1 MDTAAS
7 TECSVSQ
14 VKVRIYQIAPN
25 DLFWHLGTFPTF
37 SMLIDLR
44 FINGHLVEPKLRGQ
58 RDILLML
65 TIGSNFFMRSAM
77 SNEFRFVNVFVTVR
91 ATFQLSLEAE
101 RNSIRIGDINICVPH
116 DWMIRY
122 QFYWLELP

>member
-1 MDTAAS
+1 
-7 TECSVSQ
+7 
-14 VKVRIYQIAPN
+14 
-25 DLFWHLGTFPTF
+25 
-37 SMLIDLR
+37 MLIDLR